1 MRKKYKGMTVVE
13 VVVSFALISLSLAI
27 GMAGIACGAN
37 FINAGARLKNHD
49 RQTVVRDIKGIA
61 TASNKTIQIIDSEGH
76 VFDSPSVEERQ
87 LNGFKW
93 YSTGG
98 GAP

>member
-49 RQTVVRDIKGIA
+49 RQTVVREIKGIA
-61 TASNKTIQIIDSEGH
+61 TANSVPVKITDSAGNAQTINVD
-76 VFDSPSVEERQ
+76 ERQ
-87 LNGFKW
+87 MNGFKW

-98 GAP
+98 GMP